1 MIMRKILLLFLLF
14 PLSILAQTVPSKDAS
29 FNSSGKV
36 LLSVWNNNYANCTA
50 VQADKKVLIGGSIHK
65 NNPNTVNS
73 FLVARYNENGTLD
86 TTFANNGL
94 LYNTVS
100 NSSVIYD
107 MKVLSDGK
115 IIIAGS
121 GDSSALIGKLL
132 PDGNFDTTFGNNGR
146 ALLSGTYIRDLEILS
161 DGSIVGYGDKNSS
174 SYLVKI
180 NSTGQIDATFGTNG
194 EISTKFG
201 YPSLINNAMTRQ
213 ADGKYIISGAV
224 VINSSYPENNQM
236 FLARYNI
243 NGSLDT
249 TFGTNGLLLYT
260 ATAREAR
267 DLVFTAAGKILVLG
281 EKPYAST
288 TGIGPNSMFYLLQFN
303 TDGTLDTTFNGTG
316 TVGFGFNYY
325 SSVKTDAQNKIYVS
339 GSYFDSTNYYD
350 FRRIIRLNEN
360 GSLDTTFGTNGFYSS
375 NDRVYSS
382 EFRYGNNSMNFTPD
396 GKLISSGYVNI
407 PSFSIILMR
416 LIISSTNLST
426 SDLSSNLENISV
438 YPNPAEDYFLV
449 KSKDNIVSLELI
461 NVLGQS
467 IAKQNSATKI
477 EVKNIPSGNYFLKV
491 KTNKEERTF
500 NVIKK

>member
-1 MIMRKILLLFLLF
+1 MKKFILLLFLL
-14 PLSILAQTVPSKDAS
+14 PSDLWAQTLPFKDTT
-29 FNSSGKV
+29 FNTSGKA

-50 VQADKKVLIGGSIHK
+50 VQADKKMLIGGSIHK
-65 NNPNTVNS
+65 NNPTTVNS

-86 TTFANNGL
+86 TTFASNGL
-94 LYNTVS
+94 LYDPAG

-115 IIIAGS
+115 ILIAGR
-121 GDSSALIGKLL
+121 GNASALIGRLL
-132 PDGNFDTTFGNNGR
+132 PDGTLDLSFGTNGT

-161 DGSIVGYGDKNSS
+161 DGSIIGYGDKNSS

-180 NSTGQIDATFGTNG
+180 NSSGQIDTTFGTGG
-194 EISTKFG
+194 EISAKFG
-201 YPSLINNAMTRQ
+201 YSSLINNAMTKQ

-224 VINSSYPENNQM
+224 VSNASYPENNQL
-236 FLARYNI
+236 FLARYNV
-243 NGSLDT
+243 NGNLDT
-249 TFGTNGLLLYT
+249 TFGSNGLLLYS

-267 DLVFTAAGKILVLG
+267 DVLFTAAGKILVLG

-288 TGIGPNSMFYLLQFN
+288 TSIGPNSLFYLLQFN
-303 TDGTLDTTFNGTG
+303 TDGTLDTAFNSTG

-339 GSYFDSTNYYD
+339 GSYFDSTNYYN

-360 GSLDTTFGTNGFYSS
+360 GSPDTTFGTNGFYSS
-375 NDRVYSS
+375 NDRVYAS

-396 GKLISSGYVNI
+396 GKLVSSGYVNI

-426 SDLSSNLENISV
+426 SDFTSNPENISV
-438 YPNPAEDYFLV
+438 YPNPAEDYFIV
-449 KSKDNIVSLELI
+449 KSKDTIESLELI
-461 NVLGQS
+461 NTLRQS
-467 IAKQNSATKI
+467 LTKQNNATKI
-477 EVKNIPSGNYFLKV
+477 DVKNLPAGNYFLKV
-491 KTNKEERTF
+491 KTYKEEKTF
-500 NVIKK
+500 KVSKK